1 MRQIMRVLSK
11 TLWLF
16 STIFI
21 LAACGGGDSVSRDDS
36 DGSDDG
42 SGSSATVNV
51 VLTVQNASGE
61 TDRNLTAD
69 NSLTVIATV
78 TDTDGVAQADQLV
91 TFALSNT
98 DLAVFGNDT
107 GTARTDDSGVAR
119 ITINASTASGDGEI
133 TGSLSSG
140 ETGSTTFSAVG
151 SATVDPATTVS
162 LALQNAAG
170 ESDSDLSSEN
180 SLTAVAT
187 VLNSEGEP
195 QEDLIVTFTLSNDEL
210 AVFGNDTGTA
220 RTNES
225 GIASISLAVGTASG
239 DGELTATLSTLESD
253 TTTFSSTGSVTV
265 SEDPASLQLYAS
277 AVQLASSGSDDI
289 ELIALIKNEQ
299 SVLMEGVEVNFS
311 ASNEAGVE
319 LQLTQ
324 STTTADGTARA
335 LVSTQ
340 NDASNRTVTLTAQTG
355 ALVETVDIL
364 ITGTEVTIN
373 GANSVILNDTAEY
386 TLRVQDSDGVAIV
399 NQTILLEAANGS
411 LSETSVNTGADGQA
425 TITYTATTSGE
436 DTITASSLNASVE
449 FELEVQQ
456 DEFSFVVLPDEEI
469 SLNEA
474 ATISVQWLQ
483 DGTPA
488 VGNNVTFSASR
499 GEIIGAALVTTD
511 AEGIASI
518 SIESDNAGF
527 ASITATGT
535 ESGNES
541 TVNAVAQVE
550 FIAVEPFT
558 LIADATPDL
567 IGPDGQ
573 TSTITAV
580 VRDPSGNLVKNTVV
594 NFNVDDVSTG
604 SISPSQSTTDS
615 SGIAS
620 TVFTSGAPSS
630 EDAVIIRAEVAS
642 DESISDLVYMTVGD
656 RAFDISIGTGNS
668 LEEPDSTTYLKRFAV
683 FVSDSAGRPVSGVEL
698 TASGTP
704 VKYSDGG
711 TYRKGFSDWNEDE
724 SIHVLYV
731 TATCQNEDIDGDGIL
746 YLGEDDNGNGDLDPG
761 EDDNGDGLLDL
772 GEDTNSDGFL
782 TPGIVG
788 TLTFA
793 DTSVTDENG
802 QAELEYRYP
811 ASYGGWY
818 NIVITIFGQS
828 TGSEASQNHY
838 YSLGISSDDLTNEGA
853 GLPANPFG
861 SEANCSTIN

>member
-1 MRQIMRVLSK
+1 MRQITRVLSK

-42 SGSSATVNV
+42 GDSSATVNV

-483 DGTPA
+483 DGSPA
-488 VGNNVTFSASR
+488 VGNNVIFSASR
-499 GEIIGAALVTTD
+499 GAIIGAALVTTD

-630 EDAVIIRAEVAS
+630 EDAVIIRASVAS
-642 DESISDLVYMTVGD
+642 DETITDEVYMTVGD
-656 RAFDISIGTGNS
+656 RAFDISIGTGNEI
-668 LEEPDSTTYLKRFAV
+668 EEPDSTTYLKRFAV
-683 FVSDSAGRPVSGVEL
+683 FVSDSAGQPVSGVEL

-704 VKYSDGG
+704 VKRVLGG
-711 TYRKGFSDWNEDE
+711 TYLKGYWYWDEDE
-724 SIHVLYV
+724 SIYKPDV
-731 TATCQNEDIDGDGIL
+731 TIECDNEDI
-746 YLGEDDNGNGDLDPG
+746 NGNGILDV
-761 EDDNGDGLLDL
+761 
-772 GEDTNSDGFL
+772 GEDTNDDEFL

-788 TLTFA
+788 TLSFA
-793 DTSVTDENG
+793 ETNITDENG

-811 ASYGGWY
+811 ANYGFWY
-818 NIVITIFGQS
+818 DIVITIFGQS
-828 TGSEASQNHY
+828 TGSEASQDHY
-838 YSLGISSDDLTNEGA
+838 YRLGVSSDDLTNEGA

-861 SEANCSTIN
+861 SEADCSTIN

>member
-1 MRQIMRVLSK
+1 MRQITRVLSK

-220 RTNES
+220 RTDES

-469 SLNEA
+469 SLNAA

-527 ASITATGT
+527 ASITATGSET
-535 ESGNES
+535 GNES

-630 EDAVIIRAEVAS
+630 EDAVIIRASVAS
-642 DESISDLVYMTVGD
+642 DETITDEVYMTVGD
-656 RAFDISIGTGNS
+656 RAFDISIGTGNEI
-668 LEEPDSTTYLKRFAV
+668 EEPDTTTYLKRFAV
-683 FVSDSAGRPVSGVEL
+683 FVSDSAGQPVSGVEL

-704 VKYSDGG
+704 VKYSENG
-711 TYRKGFSDWNEDE
+711 TYFKGFSEWDEDE
-724 SIHVLYV
+724 SMHVLYV
-731 TATCQNEDIDGDGIL
+731 TATCLNEDIDGDGIL
-746 YLGEDDNGNGDLDPG
+746 DTGEDN
-761 EDDNGDGLLDL
+761 
-772 GEDTNSDGFL
+772 NSDGFL

-861 SEANCSTIN
+861 SEADCSTIN

>member
-1 MRQIMRVLSK
+1 MRQITRVLSK

-42 SGSSATVNV
+42 GDSSATVNV

-78 TDTDGVAQADQLV
+78 TDTEGVAQADQLV

-107 GTARTDDSGVAR
+107 GTARTDVSGVAR

-469 SLNEA
+469 SLNAA

-527 ASITATGT
+527 ASITATGSET
-535 ESGNES
+535 GNES

-630 EDAVIIRAEVAS
+630 EDAVIIRASVAS
-642 DESISDLVYMTVGD
+642 DETITDEVYMTVGD
-656 RAFDISIGTGNS
+656 RAFDISIGTGNEI
-668 LEEPDSTTYLKRFAV
+668 EEPDSTTYLKRFAV
-683 FVSDSAGRPVSGVEL
+683 FVSDSAGQPVSGVEL

-704 VKYSDGG
+704 VKYSENG
-711 TYRKGFSDWNEDE
+711 TYFKGFSEWDEDE

-731 TATCQNEDIDGDGIL
+731 TATCLNEDIDGDGIL
-746 YLGEDDNGNGDLDPG
+746 DTGEDN
-761 EDDNGDGLLDL
+761 
-772 GEDTNSDGFL
+772 NSDGFL

-861 SEANCSTIN
+861 SEADCSTIN

>member
-1 MRQIMRVLSK
+1 MRQITRVLSK

-483 DGTPA
+483 DGSPA
-488 VGNNVTFSASR
+488 VGNNVIFSASR
-499 GEIIGAALVTTD
+499 GAIIGAALVTTD

-630 EDAVIIRAEVAS
+630 EDAVIIRASVAS
-642 DESISDLVYMTVGD
+642 DETITDEVYMTVGD
-656 RAFDISIGTGNS
+656 RAFDISIGTGNEI
-668 LEEPDSTTYLKRFAV
+668 EEPDSTTYLKRFAV
-683 FVSDSAGRPVSGVEL
+683 FVSDSAGQPVSGVEL

-704 VKYSDGG
+704 VKRVLGG
-711 TYRKGFSDWNEDE
+711 TYLKGYWYWDEDE
-724 SIHVLYV
+724 SIYKPDV
-731 TATCQNEDIDGDGIL
+731 TIECDNEDI
-746 YLGEDDNGNGDLDPG
+746 NGNGILDV
-761 EDDNGDGLLDL
+761 
-772 GEDTNSDGFL
+772 GEDTNDDEFL

-788 TLTFA
+788 TLSFA
-793 DTSVTDENG
+793 ETNITDENG

-811 ASYGGWY
+811 ANYGFWY
-818 NIVITIFGQS
+818 DIVITIFGQS
-828 TGSEASQNHY
+828 TGSEASQDHY
-838 YSLGISSDDLTNEGA
+838 YRLGVSSDDLTNEGA

-861 SEANCSTIN
+861 SEADCSTIN

>member
-1 MRQIMRVLSK
+1 MRQITRVLSK

-42 SGSSATVNV
+42 GDSSATVNV

-107 GTARTDDSGVAR
+107 GTARTDVSGVAR

-469 SLNEA
+469 SLNAA

-527 ASITATGT
+527 ASITATGSET
-535 ESGNES
+535 GNES

-630 EDAVIIRAEVAS
+630 EDAVIIRASVAS
-642 DESISDLVYMTVGD
+642 DETITDEVYMTVGD
-656 RAFDISIGTGNS
+656 RAFDISIGTGNEI
-668 LEEPDSTTYLKRFAV
+668 EEPDSTTYLKRFAV
-683 FVSDSAGRPVSGVEL
+683 FVSDSAGQPVSGVEL

-704 VKYSDGG
+704 VKYSENG
-711 TYRKGFSDWNEDE
+711 TYFKGFSEWDEDE

-731 TATCQNEDIDGDGIL
+731 TATCLNEDIDGDGIL
-746 YLGEDDNGNGDLDPG
+746 DTGEDN
-761 EDDNGDGLLDL
+761 
-772 GEDTNSDGFL
+772 NSDGFL

-861 SEANCSTIN
+861 SEADCSTIN

>member
-1 MRQIMRVLSK
+1 MRQITRVLSK

-107 GTARTDDSGVAR
+107 GTARTDESGVAR

-469 SLNEA
+469 SLNAA

-527 ASITATGT
+527 ASITATGSET
-535 ESGNES
+535 GNES

-630 EDAVIIRAEVAS
+630 EDAVIIRASVAS
-642 DESISDLVYMTVGD
+642 DETITDEVYMTVGD
-656 RAFDISIGTGNS
+656 RAFDISIGTGNEI
-668 LEEPDSTTYLKRFAV
+668 EEPDPTTYLKRFAV
-683 FVSDSAGRPVSGVEL
+683 FVSDSAGQPVSGVEL

-704 VKYSDGG
+704 VKYSENG
-711 TYRKGFSDWNEDE
+711 TYFKGFSEWDEDE

-731 TATCQNEDIDGDGIL
+731 TATCLNEDIDGDGIL
-746 YLGEDDNGNGDLDPG
+746 DTGEDN
-761 EDDNGDGLLDL
+761 
-772 GEDTNSDGFL
+772 NSDGFL

>member
-1 MRQIMRVLSK
+1 MRQITRVLSK

-42 SGSSATVNV
+42 GDSSATVNV

-78 TDTDGVAQADQLV
+78 TDTEGVAQADQLV

-107 GTARTDDSGVAR
+107 GTARTDVSGVAR

-469 SLNEA
+469 SLNAA

-527 ASITATGT
+527 ASITATGSET
-535 ESGNES
+535 GNES

-630 EDAVIIRAEVAS
+630 EDAVIIRASVAS
-642 DESISDLVYMTVGD
+642 DETITDEVYMTVGD
-656 RAFDISIGTGNS
+656 RAFDISIGTGNEI
-668 LEEPDSTTYLKRFAV
+668 EEPDSTTYLKRFAV
-683 FVSDSAGRPVSGVEL
+683 FVSDSAGQPVSGVEL

-704 VKYSDGG
+704 VKYSENG
-711 TYRKGFSDWNEDE
+711 TYFKGFSEWDEDE

-731 TATCQNEDIDGDGIL
+731 TATCLNEDIDGDGIL
-746 YLGEDDNGNGDLDPG
+746 DTGEDN
-761 EDDNGDGLLDL
+761 
-772 GEDTNSDGFL
+772 NSDGFL

>member
-1 MRQIMRVLSK
+1 MRQITRVLSK

-220 RTNES
+220 RTDES

-483 DGTPA
+483 DGSPA
-488 VGNNVTFSASR
+488 VGNNVIFSASR
-499 GEIIGAALVTTD
+499 GAIIGAALVTTD

-630 EDAVIIRAEVAS
+630 EDAVIIRASVAS
-642 DESISDLVYMTVGD
+642 DETITDEVYMTVGD
-656 RAFDISIGTGNS
+656 RAFDISIGTGNEI
-668 LEEPDSTTYLKRFAV
+668 EEPDSTTYLKRFAV
-683 FVSDSAGRPVSGVEL
+683 FVSDSAGQPVSGVEL

-704 VKYSDGG
+704 VKRVLGG
-711 TYRKGFSDWNEDE
+711 TYLKGYWYWDEDE
-724 SIHVLYV
+724 SIYKPDV
-731 TATCQNEDIDGDGIL
+731 TIECDNEDI
-746 YLGEDDNGNGDLDPG
+746 NGNGILDV
-761 EDDNGDGLLDL
+761 
-772 GEDTNSDGFL
+772 GEDTNDDEFL

-788 TLTFA
+788 TLSFA
-793 DTSVTDENG
+793 ETNITDENG

-811 ASYGGWY
+811 ANYGFWY
-818 NIVITIFGQS
+818 DIVITIFGQS
-828 TGSEASQNHY
+828 TGSEASQDHY
-838 YSLGISSDDLTNEGA
+838 YRLGVSSDDLTNEGA

-861 SEANCSTIN
+861 SEADCSTIN

>member
-1 MRQIMRVLSK
+1 MRQITRVLSK

-42 SGSSATVNV
+42 GDSSATVNV

-107 GTARTDDSGVAR
+107 GTARTDVSGVAR

-469 SLNEA
+469 SLNAA

-527 ASITATGT
+527 ASITATGSET
-535 ESGNES
+535 GNES

-630 EDAVIIRAEVAS
+630 EDAVIIRASVAS
-642 DESISDLVYMTVGD
+642 DETITDEVYMTVGD
-656 RAFDISIGTGNS
+656 RAFDISIGTGNEI
-668 LEEPDSTTYLKRFAV
+668 EEPDSTTYLKRFAV
-683 FVSDSAGRPVSGVEL
+683 FVSDSAGQPVSGVEL

-704 VKYSDGG
+704 VKYSENG
-711 TYRKGFSDWNEDE
+711 TYFKGFSEWDEDE

-731 TATCQNEDIDGDGIL
+731 TATCLNEDIDGDGIL
-746 YLGEDDNGNGDLDPG
+746 DTGEDN
-761 EDDNGDGLLDL
+761 
-772 GEDTNSDGFL
+772 NSDGFL

>member
-1 MRQIMRVLSK
+1 MRQITRVLSK

-483 DGTPA
+483 DGSPA
-488 VGNNVTFSASR
+488 VGNNVIFSASR
-499 GEIIGAALVTTD
+499 GAIIGAALVTTD

-527 ASITATGT
+527 ASITATGSET
-535 ESGNES
+535 GNES

-580 VRDPSGNLVKNTVV
+580 VRDPSCNLVKNTVV

-630 EDAVIIRAEVAS
+630 EDAVIIRASVAS
-642 DESISDLVYMTVGD
+642 DETITDEVYMTVGD
-656 RAFDISIGTGNS
+656 RAFDISIGTGNEI
-668 LEEPDSTTYLKRFAV
+668 EEPDSTTYLKRFAV
-683 FVSDSAGRPVSGVEL
+683 FVSDSAGQPVSGVEL

-704 VKYSDGG
+704 VKRVLGG
-711 TYRKGFSDWNEDE
+711 TYLKGYWYWDEDE
-724 SIHVLYV
+724 SIYKPDV
-731 TATCQNEDIDGDGIL
+731 TIECDNEDI
-746 YLGEDDNGNGDLDPG
+746 NGNGILDV
-761 EDDNGDGLLDL
+761 
-772 GEDTNSDGFL
+772 GEDTNDDEFL

-788 TLTFA
+788 TLSFA
-793 DTSVTDENG
+793 ETNITDENG

-811 ASYGGWY
+811 ANYGFWY
-818 NIVITIFGQS
+818 DIVITIFGQS
-828 TGSEASQNHY
+828 TGSEASQDHY
-838 YSLGISSDDLTNEGA
+838 YRLGVSSDDLTNEGA

-861 SEANCSTIN
+861 SEADCSTIN

>member
-1 MRQIMRVLSK
+1 
-11 TLWLF
+11 
-16 STIFI
+16 
-21 LAACGGGDSVSRDDS
+21 
-36 DGSDDG
+36 
-42 SGSSATVNV
+42 
-51 VLTVQNASGE
+51 
-61 TDRNLTAD
+61 
-69 NSLTVIATV
+69 
-78 TDTDGVAQADQLV
+78 
-91 TFALSNT
+91 
-98 DLAVFGNDT
+98 
-107 GTARTDDSGVAR
+107 
-119 ITINASTASGDGEI
+119 
-133 TGSLSSG
+133 LSSG

-220 RTNES
+220 RTDES

-449 FELEVQQ
+449 FELEIQQ

-469 SLNEA
+469 SLNAA

-527 ASITATGT
+527 ASITATGSET
-535 ESGNES
+535 GNES

-630 EDAVIIRAEVAS
+630 EDAVIIRASVAS
-642 DESISDLVYMTVGD
+642 DETITDEVYMTVGD
-656 RAFDISIGTGNS
+656 RAFDISIGTGNEI
-668 LEEPDSTTYLKRFAV
+668 EEPDSTTYLKRFAV
-683 FVSDSAGRPVSGVEL
+683 FVSDSAGQPVSGVEL

-704 VKYSDGG
+704 VKRVLGG
-711 TYRKGFSDWNEDE
+711 TYLKGYWYWDEDE
-724 SIHVLYV
+724 SIYKPDV
-731 TATCQNEDIDGDGIL
+731 TIECDNEDI
-746 YLGEDDNGNGDLDPG
+746 NGNGILDV
-761 EDDNGDGLLDL
+761 
-772 GEDTNSDGFL
+772 GEDTNDDEFL

-788 TLTFA
+788 TLSFA
-793 DTSVTDENG
+793 ETNITDENG

-811 ASYGGWY
+811 ANYGFWY
-818 NIVITIFGQS
+818 DIVITIFGQS
-828 TGSEASQNHY
+828 TGSEASQDHY
-838 YSLGISSDDLTNEGA
+838 YRLGVSSDDLTNEGA

>member
-1 MRQIMRVLSK
+1 MRQITRVLSK

-42 SGSSATVNV
+42 GDSSATVNV

-107 GTARTDDSGVAR
+107 GTARTDVSGVAR

-162 LALQNAAG
+162 LALQNAGG

-469 SLNEA
+469 SLNAA

-527 ASITATGT
+527 ASITATGSET
-535 ESGNES
+535 GNES

-683 FVSDSAGRPVSGVEL
+683 FVSDSVGRPVSGVEL

-704 VKYSDGG
+704 VKFSEGG
-711 TYRKGFSDWNEDE
+711 TYDKGYWQWNDTD
-724 SIHVLYV
+724 SIWVSI
-731 TATCQNEDIDGDGIL
+731 TTIECPNEDIDSNGIL
-746 YLGEDDNGNGDLDPG
+746 DS
-761 EDDNGDGLLDL
+761 
-772 GEDTNSDGFL
+772 GEDTNNDGFL

-788 TLTFA
+788 TLSFA
-793 DTSVTDENG
+793 DTNVTDENG

-811 ASYGGWY
+811 ANYGHWY
-818 NIVITIFGQS
+818 
-828 TGSEASQNHY
+828 
-838 YSLGISSDDLTNEGA
+838 D
-853 GLPANPFG
+853 
-861 SEANCSTIN
+861 

>member
-1 MRQIMRVLSK
+1 MRQITRVLSK

-140 ETGSTTFSAVG
+140 ESGSTTFSAVG

-220 RTNES
+220 RTDES

-483 DGTPA
+483 DGSPA
-488 VGNNVTFSASR
+488 VGNNVIFSASR
-499 GEIIGAALVTTD
+499 GAIIGAALVTTD

-630 EDAVIIRAEVAS
+630 EDAVIIRASVAS
-642 DESISDLVYMTVGD
+642 DETITDEVYMTVGD
-656 RAFDISIGTGNS
+656 RAFDISIGTGNEI
-668 LEEPDSTTYLKRFAV
+668 EEPDSTTYLKRFAV
-683 FVSDSAGRPVSGVEL
+683 FVSDSAGQPVSGVEL

-704 VKYSDGG
+704 VKYSENG
-711 TYRKGFSDWNEDE
+711 TYFKGFSEWDEDE

-731 TATCQNEDIDGDGIL
+731 TATCLNEDIDGDGIL
-746 YLGEDDNGNGDLDPG
+746 DTGEDN
-761 EDDNGDGLLDL
+761 
-772 GEDTNSDGFL
+772 NSDGFL

>member
-1 MRQIMRVLSK
+1 MRQITRVLSK

-42 SGSSATVNV
+42 GDSSATVNV

-373 GANSVILNDTAEY
+373 GANLVILNDTA
-386 TLRVQDSDGVAIV
+386 
-399 NQTILLEAANGS
+399 
-411 LSETSVNTGADGQA
+411 
-425 TITYTATTSGE
+425 
-436 DTITASSLNASVE
+436 
-449 FELEVQQ
+449 
-456 DEFSFVVLPDEEI
+456 
-469 SLNEA
+469 
-474 ATISVQWLQ
+474 
-483 DGTPA
+483 
-488 VGNNVTFSASR
+488 
-499 GEIIGAALVTTD
+499 
-511 AEGIASI
+511 
-518 SIESDNAGF
+518 
-527 ASITATGT
+527 
-535 ESGNES
+535 
-541 TVNAVAQVE
+541 
-550 FIAVEPFT
+550 
-558 LIADATPDL
+558 
-567 IGPDGQ
+567 
-573 TSTITAV
+573 
-580 VRDPSGNLVKNTVV
+580 
-594 NFNVDDVSTG
+594 
-604 SISPSQSTTDS
+604 
-615 SGIAS
+615 
-620 TVFTSGAPSS
+620 
-630 EDAVIIRAEVAS
+630 
-642 DESISDLVYMTVGD
+642 
-656 RAFDISIGTGNS
+656 
-668 LEEPDSTTYLKRFAV
+668 
-683 FVSDSAGRPVSGVEL
+683 
-698 TASGTP
+698 
-704 VKYSDGG
+704 
-711 TYRKGFSDWNEDE
+711 
-724 SIHVLYV
+724 
-731 TATCQNEDIDGDGIL
+731 
-746 YLGEDDNGNGDLDPG
+746 
-761 EDDNGDGLLDL
+761 
-772 GEDTNSDGFL
+772 
-782 TPGIVG
+782 
-788 TLTFA
+788 
-793 DTSVTDENG
+793 
-802 QAELEYRYP
+802 
-811 ASYGGWY
+811 
-818 NIVITIFGQS
+818 
-828 TGSEASQNHY
+828 
-838 YSLGISSDDLTNEGA
+838 
-853 GLPANPFG
+853 
-861 SEANCSTIN
+861 

>member
-1 MRQIMRVLSK
+1 LSFIKVQERIMRQITRVLSK

-61 TDRNLTAD
+61 TDRNLTSD
-69 NSLTVIATV
+69 NSLTVVATV
-78 TDTDGVAQADQLV
+78 TDTDGVAQADKLV
-91 TFALSNT
+91 TFAVSNT
-98 DLAVFGNDT
+98 ELAVFGNDT

-140 ETGSTTFSAVG
+140 ESGSTTFSAVG
-151 SATVDPATTVS
+151 SATVEPATTVS
-162 LALQNAAG
+162 LELQNAAG
-170 ESDSDLSSEN
+170 ETDSDLSSEN
-180 SLTAVAT
+180 NLTAVAT

-220 RTNES
+220 RTNEN
-225 GIASISLAVGTASG
+225 GIASISVAVGTASG

-399 NQTILLEAANGS
+399 NQTILLEAENGT

-425 TITYTATTSGE
+425 TITYTANTSGE

-456 DEFSFVVLPDEEI
+456 DEFSFVVVPDEEI
-469 SLNEA
+469 SLNET

-488 VGNNVTFSASR
+488 VGNNVTFSTSR
-499 GEIIGAALVTTD
+499 GEIIGAALVTTGAD
-511 AEGIASI
+511 GIASI

-527 ASITATGT
+527 ASITATGN
-535 ESGNES
+535 EPGNDS

-683 FVSDSAGRPVSGVEL
+683 FVSDSVGRPVSGVEL
-698 TASGTP
+698 TASATP
-704 VKYSDGG
+704 VKRVLEG
-711 TYRKGFSDWNEDE
+711 TYLKGNWYWDEDE
-724 SIHVLYV
+724 SIYKPNV
-731 TATCQNEDIDGDGIL
+731 TIECDNEDI
-746 YLGEDDNGNGDLDPG
+746 NGNGILDV
-761 EDDNGDGLLDL
+761 
-772 GEDTNSDGFL
+772 GEDTNGDGFL

-788 TLTFA
+788 TLSFA
-793 DTSVTDENG
+793 ETNITDENG

-811 ASYGGWY
+811 ANYAYWY
-818 NIVITIFGQS
+818 DMVITIFGQS
-828 TGSEASQNHY
+828 TGSEASQDHY
-838 YSLGISSDDLTNEGA
+838 YRLGVSSEDLTNEGA

-861 SEANCSTIN
+861 SLPDCTTFN

>member
-1 MRQIMRVLSK
+1 LSFIKVQERIMRQITRVLSK

-107 GTARTDDSGVAR
+107 GTARTDESGVAR

-469 SLNEA
+469 SLNAA

-527 ASITATGT
+527 ASITATGSET
-535 ESGNES
+535 GNES

-683 FVSDSAGRPVSGVEL
+683 FVSDSVGRPVSGVEL

-704 VKYSDGG
+704 VKFSEGG
-711 TYRKGFSDWNEDE
+711 TYDKGYWQWNDTD
-724 SIHVLYV
+724 SIWVSI
-731 TATCQNEDIDGDGIL
+731 TTIECPNEDIDSNGIL
-746 YLGEDDNGNGDLDPG
+746 DS
-761 EDDNGDGLLDL
+761 
-772 GEDTNSDGFL
+772 GEDTNNDGFL

-788 TLTFA
+788 TLSFA
-793 DTSVTDENG
+793 DTNVTDENG

-811 ASYGGWY
+811 ANYGHWY
-818 NIVITIFGQS
+818 DLVITIFGQS
-828 TGSEASQNHY
+828 TGSEASQDHY
-838 YSLGISSDDLTNEGA
+838 YTLSVSSDDITNEA
-853 GLPANPFG
+853 ATLPRNPFG
-861 SEANCSTIN
+861 SEANCSTFN

>member
-1 MRQIMRVLSK
+1 MRQITRVLSK

-36 DGSDDG
+36 DGADDG

-469 SLNEA
+469 SLNAA

-527 ASITATGT
+527 ASITATGSET
-535 ESGNES
+535 GNES

-683 FVSDSAGRPVSGVEL
+683 FVSDSVGRPVSGVEL

-704 VKYSDGG
+704 VKFSEGG
-711 TYRKGFSDWNEDE
+711 TYDKGYWQWNDTD
-724 SIHVLYV
+724 SIWVSI
-731 TATCQNEDIDGDGIL
+731 TTIECPNEDIDSNGIL
-746 YLGEDDNGNGDLDPG
+746 DS
-761 EDDNGDGLLDL
+761 
-772 GEDTNSDGFL
+772 GEDTNNDGFL

-788 TLTFA
+788 TLSFA
-793 DTSVTDENG
+793 DTNVTDENG

-811 ASYGGWY
+811 ANYGHWY
-818 NIVITIFGQS
+818 DLVITIFGQS
-828 TGSEASQNHY
+828 TGSEASQDHY
-838 YSLGISSDDLTNEGA
+838 YTLSVSSDDITNEA
-853 GLPANPFG
+853 ATLPRNPFG
-861 SEANCSTIN
+861 SEANCSTFN

>member
-1 MRQIMRVLSK
+1 MRQITRVLSK

-469 SLNEA
+469 SLNAA

-630 EDAVIIRAEVAS
+630 EDAVIIRASVAS
-642 DESISDLVYMTVGD
+642 DETITDEVYMTVGD
-656 RAFDISIGTGNS
+656 RAFDISIGTGNEI
-668 LEEPDSTTYLKRFAV
+668 EEPDSTTYLKRFAV
-683 FVSDSAGRPVSGVEL
+683 FVSDSAGQPVSGVEL

-704 VKYSDGG
+704 VKYSENG
-711 TYRKGFSDWNEDE
+711 TYFKGFSEWDEDE

-731 TATCQNEDIDGDGIL
+731 TATCLNEDIDGDGIL
-746 YLGEDDNGNGDLDPG
+746 DTGEDN
-761 EDDNGDGLLDL
+761 
-772 GEDTNSDGFL
+772 NSDGFL

-861 SEANCSTIN
+861 SEADCSTIN

>member
-1 MRQIMRVLSK
+1 MRQITRVLSK

-42 SGSSATVNV
+42 GDSSATVNV

-449 FELEVQQ
+449 FELEIQQ

-483 DGTPA
+483 DGSPA
-488 VGNNVTFSASR
+488 VGNNVIFSASR
-499 GEIIGAALVTTD
+499 GAIIGAALVTTD

-630 EDAVIIRAEVAS
+630 EDAVIIRASVAS
-642 DESISDLVYMTVGD
+642 DETITDEVYMTVGD
-656 RAFDISIGTGNS
+656 RAFDISIGTGNEI
-668 LEEPDSTTYLKRFAV
+668 EEPDSTTYLKRFAV
-683 FVSDSAGRPVSGVEL
+683 FVSDSAGQPVSGVEL

-704 VKYSDGG
+704 VKRVLGG
-711 TYRKGFSDWNEDE
+711 TYLKGYWYWDEDE
-724 SIHVLYV
+724 SIYKPDV
-731 TATCQNEDIDGDGIL
+731 TIECDNEDI
-746 YLGEDDNGNGDLDPG
+746 NGNGILDV
-761 EDDNGDGLLDL
+761 
-772 GEDTNSDGFL
+772 GEDTNDDEFL

-788 TLTFA
+788 TLSFA
-793 DTSVTDENG
+793 ETNITDENG

-811 ASYGGWY
+811 ANYGFWY
-818 NIVITIFGQS
+818 DIVITIFGQS
-828 TGSEASQNHY
+828 TGSEASQDHY
-838 YSLGISSDDLTNEGA
+838 YRLGVSSDDLTNEGA

>member
-1 MRQIMRVLSK
+1 MRQITRVLSK

-107 GTARTDDSGVAR
+107 GTARTDESGVAR

-469 SLNEA
+469 SLNAA

-527 ASITATGT
+527 ASITATGSET
-535 ESGNES
+535 GNES

-630 EDAVIIRAEVAS
+630 EDAVIIRASVAS
-642 DESISDLVYMTVGD
+642 DETITDEVYMTVGD
-656 RAFDISIGTGNS
+656 RAFDISIGTGNEI
-668 LEEPDSTTYLKRFAV
+668 EEPDTTTYLKRFAV
-683 FVSDSAGRPVSGVEL
+683 FVSDSAGQPVSGVEL

-704 VKYSDGG
+704 VKYSENG
-711 TYRKGFSDWNEDE
+711 TYFKGFSEWDEDE
-724 SIHVLYV
+724 SMHVLYV
-731 TATCQNEDIDGDGIL
+731 TATCLNEDIDGDGIL
-746 YLGEDDNGNGDLDPG
+746 DTGEDN
-761 EDDNGDGLLDL
+761 
-772 GEDTNSDGFL
+772 NSDGFL

-861 SEANCSTIN
+861 SEADCSTIN

>member
-1 MRQIMRVLSK
+1 MRQITRVLSK

-107 GTARTDDSGVAR
+107 GTARTDESGVAR

-469 SLNEA
+469 SLNAA

-527 ASITATGT
+527 ASITATGSET
-535 ESGNES
+535 GNES

-683 FVSDSAGRPVSGVEL
+683 FVSDSVGRPVSGVEL

-704 VKYSDGG
+704 VKFSEGG
-711 TYRKGFSDWNEDE
+711 TYDKGYWQWNDTD
-724 SIHVLYV
+724 SIWVSI
-731 TATCQNEDIDGDGIL
+731 TTIECPNEDIDSNGIL
-746 YLGEDDNGNGDLDPG
+746 DS
-761 EDDNGDGLLDL
+761 
-772 GEDTNSDGFL
+772 GEDTNNDGFL

-788 TLTFA
+788 TLSFA
-793 DTSVTDENG
+793 DTNVTDENG

-811 ASYGGWY
+811 ANYGHWY
-818 NIVITIFGQS
+818 DLVITIFGQS
-828 TGSEASQNHY
+828 TGSEASQDHY
-838 YSLGISSDDLTNEGA
+838 YTLSVSSDDITNEA
-853 GLPANPFG
+853 ATLPRNPFG
-861 SEANCSTIN
+861 SEANCSTFN

>member
-1 MRQIMRVLSK
+1 MRQITRVLSK

-16 STIFI
+16 SALFI

-42 SGSSATVNV
+42 GGSSATVNV

-119 ITINASTASGDGEI
+119 ITISASTASGDGEI

-140 ETGSTTFSAVG
+140 ESGSTTFSAVG
-151 SATVDPATTVS
+151 S
-162 LALQNAAG
+162 
-170 ESDSDLSSEN
+170 
-180 SLTAVAT
+180 
-187 VLNSEGEP
+187 
-195 QEDLIVTFTLSNDEL
+195 
-210 AVFGNDTGTA
+210 
-220 RTNES
+220 
-225 GIASISLAVGTASG
+225 
-239 DGELTATLSTLESD
+239 
-253 TTTFSSTGSVTV
+253 VTV
-265 SEDPASLQLYAS
+265 SEEPASLQLYAS

-299 SVLMEGVEVNFS
+299 SVLMEGIEVNFS

-399 NQTILLEAANGS
+399 NQTILLEADNGS

-425 TITYTATTSGE
+425 TITYTATASGA

-449 FELEVQQ
+449 FDLDVQQ

-483 DGTPA
+483 EGIAA
-488 VGNNVTFSASR
+488 VGNNVTFSTSR
-499 GEIIGAALVTTD
+499 GEIIDAAVVTTD

-527 ASITATGT
+527 ASITATGS

-550 FIAVEPFT
+550 FIAVEPAT

-704 VKYSDGG
+704 VKFSEGG
-711 TYRKGFSDWNEDE
+711 TYDKGYWQWNDTASIWE
-724 SIHVLYV
+724 SITTIV
-731 TATCQNEDIDGDGIL
+731 CPNEDIDSNGIL
-746 YLGEDDNGNGDLDPG
+746 DS
-761 EDDNGDGLLDL
+761 
-772 GEDTNSDGFL
+772 GEDTNDDGFL

-788 TLTFA
+788 TLSFA
-793 DTSVTDENG
+793 DTNVTDENG

-811 ASYGGWY
+811 ANYGHWY
-818 NIVITIFGQS
+818 NLVITIFGQS
-828 TGSEASQNHY
+828 TGSEASQDHY
-838 YSLGISSDDLTNEGA
+838 YRLSVSSDDITNEA
-853 GLPANPFG
+853 ASLPRNPFG
-861 SEANCSTIN
+861 SEANCSTFN

>member
-1 MRQIMRVLSK
+1 MRQITRVLSK

-140 ETGSTTFSAVG
+140 ESGSTTFSAVG

-220 RTNES
+220 RTDES

-483 DGTPA
+483 DGSPA
-488 VGNNVTFSASR
+488 VGNNVIFSASR
-499 GEIIGAALVTTD
+499 GAIIGAALVTTD

-630 EDAVIIRAEVAS
+630 EDAVIIRASVAS
-642 DESISDLVYMTVGD
+642 DETITDEVYMTVGD
-656 RAFDISIGTGNS
+656 RAFDISIGTGNEI
-668 LEEPDSTTYLKRFAV
+668 EEPDSTTYLKRFAV
-683 FVSDSAGRPVSGVEL
+683 FVSDSAGQPVSGVEL

-704 VKYSDGG
+704 VKRVLGG
-711 TYRKGFSDWNEDE
+711 TYLKGYWYWDEDE
-724 SIHVLYV
+724 SIYKPDV
-731 TATCQNEDIDGDGIL
+731 TIECDNEDI
-746 YLGEDDNGNGDLDPG
+746 NGNGILDV
-761 EDDNGDGLLDL
+761 
-772 GEDTNSDGFL
+772 GEDTNDDEFL

-788 TLTFA
+788 TLSFA
-793 DTSVTDENG
+793 ETNITDENG

-811 ASYGGWY
+811 ANYGFWY
-818 NIVITIFGQS
+818 DIVITIFGQS
-828 TGSEASQNHY
+828 TGSEASQDHY
-838 YSLGISSDDLTNEGA
+838 YRLGVSSDDLTNEGA

-861 SEANCSTIN
+861 SEADCSTINQY

>member
-1 MRQIMRVLSK
+1 MRQITRVLSK

-42 SGSSATVNV
+42 GDSSATVNV

-78 TDTDGVAQADQLV
+78 TDTEGVAQADQLV

-107 GTARTDDSGVAR
+107 GTARTDVSGVAR

-483 DGTPA
+483 DGSPA
-488 VGNNVTFSASR
+488 VGNNVIFSASR
-499 GEIIGAALVTTD
+499 GAIIGAALVTTD

-630 EDAVIIRAEVAS
+630 EDAVIIRASVAS
-642 DESISDLVYMTVGD
+642 DETITDEVYMTVGD
-656 RAFDISIGTGNS
+656 RAFDISIGTGNEI
-668 LEEPDSTTYLKRFAV
+668 EEPDSTTYLKRFAV
-683 FVSDSAGRPVSGVEL
+683 FVSDSAGQPVSGVEL

-704 VKYSDGG
+704 VKRVLGG
-711 TYRKGFSDWNEDE
+711 TYLKGYWYWDEDE
-724 SIHVLYV
+724 SIYKPDV
-731 TATCQNEDIDGDGIL
+731 TIECDNEDI
-746 YLGEDDNGNGDLDPG
+746 NGNGILDV
-761 EDDNGDGLLDL
+761 
-772 GEDTNSDGFL
+772 GEDTNDDEFL

-788 TLTFA
+788 TLSFA
-793 DTSVTDENG
+793 ETNITDENG

-811 ASYGGWY
+811 ANYGFWY
-818 NIVITIFGQS
+818 DIVITIFGQS
-828 TGSEASQNHY
+828 TGSEASQDHY
-838 YSLGISSDDLTNEGA
+838 YRLGVSSDDLTNEGA

>member
-1 MRQIMRVLSK
+1 MRQITRVLSK

-16 STIFI
+16 SAIFI
-21 LAACGGGDSVSRDDS
+21 LTACGGGDSVSRDDS

-61 TDRNLTAD
+61 TDRILTSD

-91 TFALSNT
+91 TFSVSNS

-140 ETGSTTFSAVG
+140 ESGSTTFSAVG
-151 SATVDPATTVS
+151 SATVEPATTVS
-162 LALQNAAG
+162 LELQNAAG
-170 ESDSDLSSEN
+170 EADSDLSSEN

-220 RTNES
+220 RTNEN
-225 GIASISLAVGTASG
+225 GIASISVAVGTASG

-340 NDASNRTVTLTAQTG
+340 NDASNRMVTLTAQTG

-399 NQTILLEAANGS
+399 NQTILLEAENGS

-456 DEFSFVVLPDEEI
+456 DEFSFVVVPDEEI
-469 SLNEA
+469 SLNES

-488 VGNNVTFSASR
+488 VGNNVTFSTSR
-499 GEIIGAALVTTD
+499 GEIIGAALVTTGAD
-511 AEGIASI
+511 GIASI

-535 ESGNES
+535 EAGNES

-550 FIAVEPFT
+550 FVAVEPAT
-558 LIADATPDL
+558 LIADATPDI

-630 EDAVIIRAEVAS
+630 EDAVIVRASVAS
-642 DESISDLVYMTVGD
+642 DETITDEVYMTVGD
-656 RAFDISIGTGNS
+656 RAFDISIGTGNEI
-668 LEEPDSTTYLKRFAV
+668 EEPDSTTYLKRFAV
-683 FVSDSAGRPVSGVEL
+683 FVSDSAGQPVSGVEL

-711 TYRKGFSDWNEDE
+711 TYRKGFSDWDEDE

-746 YLGEDDNGNGDLDPG
+746 DSGEDNN
-761 EDDNGDGLLDL
+761 N
-772 GEDTNSDGFL
+772 DGFL

-811 ASYGGWY
+811 ANYGGWY
-818 NIVITIFGQS
+818 DIVITIFGQS

>member
-1 MRQIMRVLSK
+1 MRQITRVLSK

-16 STIFI
+16 SALFI
-21 LAACGGGDSVSRDDS
+21 LTACGGGDSVSRDDS

-42 SGSSATVNV
+42 GGSSATVNV

-119 ITINASTASGDGEI
+119 ITISASTASGDGEI

-140 ETGSTTFSAVG
+140 ESGSTTFSAVG
-151 SATVDPATTVS
+151 S
-162 LALQNAAG
+162 
-170 ESDSDLSSEN
+170 
-180 SLTAVAT
+180 
-187 VLNSEGEP
+187 
-195 QEDLIVTFTLSNDEL
+195 
-210 AVFGNDTGTA
+210 
-220 RTNES
+220 
-225 GIASISLAVGTASG
+225 
-239 DGELTATLSTLESD
+239 
-253 TTTFSSTGSVTV
+253 VTV
-265 SEDPASLQLYAS
+265 SEEPASLQLYAS

-299 SVLMEGVEVNFS
+299 SVLMEGIEVNFS

-399 NQTILLEAANGS
+399 NQTILLEADNGS

-425 TITYTATTSGE
+425 TITYTATASGA

-449 FELEVQQ
+449 FDLDVQQ

-483 DGTPA
+483 EGIAA
-488 VGNNVTFSASR
+488 VGNNVTFSTSR
-499 GEIIGAALVTTD
+499 GEIIDAAVVTTD

-527 ASITATGT
+527 ASITATGS

-550 FIAVEPFT
+550 FIAVEPAT

-704 VKYSDGG
+704 VKFSEGG
-711 TYRKGFSDWNEDE
+711 TYDKGYWQWNDTASIWE
-724 SIHVLYV
+724 SITTIV
-731 TATCQNEDIDGDGIL
+731 CPNEDIDSNGIL
-746 YLGEDDNGNGDLDPG
+746 DS
-761 EDDNGDGLLDL
+761 
-772 GEDTNSDGFL
+772 GEDTNDDGFL

-788 TLTFA
+788 TLSFA
-793 DTSVTDENG
+793 DTNVTDENG

-811 ASYGGWY
+811 ANYGHWY
-818 NIVITIFGQS
+818 NLVITIFGQS
-828 TGSEASQNHY
+828 TGSEASQDHY
-838 YSLGISSDDLTNEGA
+838 YRLSVSSDDITNEA
-853 GLPANPFG
+853 ASLPRNPFG
-861 SEANCSTIN
+861 SEANCSTFN

>member
-1 MRQIMRVLSK
+1 MRQITRVLSK

-469 SLNEA
+469 SLNAA

-527 ASITATGT
+527 ASITATGSET
-535 ESGNES
+535 GNES

-630 EDAVIIRAEVAS
+630 EDAVIIRASVAS
-642 DESISDLVYMTVGD
+642 DETITDEVYMTVGD
-656 RAFDISIGTGNS
+656 RAFDISIGTGNEI
-668 LEEPDSTTYLKRFAV
+668 EEPDSTTYLKRFAV
-683 FVSDSAGRPVSGVEL
+683 FVSDSAGQPVSGVEL

-704 VKYSDGG
+704 VKYSENG
-711 TYRKGFSDWNEDE
+711 TYFKGFSEWDEDE

-731 TATCQNEDIDGDGIL
+731 TATCLNEDIDGDGIL
-746 YLGEDDNGNGDLDPG
+746 DTGEDN
-761 EDDNGDGLLDL
+761 
-772 GEDTNSDGFL
+772 NSDGFL

-861 SEANCSTIN
+861 SEADCSTIN

>member
-1 MRQIMRVLSK
+1 MRQITRVLSK

-107 GTARTDDSGVAR
+107 GTARTDVSGVAR

-469 SLNEA
+469 SLNAA

-527 ASITATGT
+527 ASITATGSET
-535 ESGNES
+535 GNES

-630 EDAVIIRAEVAS
+630 EDAVIIRASVAS
-642 DESISDLVYMTVGD
+642 DETITDEVYMTVGD
-656 RAFDISIGTGNS
+656 RAFDISIGTGNEI
-668 LEEPDSTTYLKRFAV
+668 EEPDSTTYLKRFAV
-683 FVSDSAGRPVSGVEL
+683 FVSDSAGQPVSGVEL

-704 VKYSDGG
+704 VKYSENG
-711 TYRKGFSDWNEDE
+711 TYFKGFSEWDEDE

-731 TATCQNEDIDGDGIL
+731 TATCLNEDIDGDGIL
-746 YLGEDDNGNGDLDPG
+746 DTGEDN
-761 EDDNGDGLLDL
+761 
-772 GEDTNSDGFL
+772 NSDGFL

-861 SEANCSTIN
+861 SEADCSTIN

>member
-1 MRQIMRVLSK
+1 MRQITRVLSK

-630 EDAVIIRAEVAS
+630 EDAVIIRASVAS
-642 DESISDLVYMTVGD
+642 DETITDEVYMTVGD
-656 RAFDISIGTGNS
+656 RAFDISIGTGNEI
-668 LEEPDSTTYLKRFAV
+668 EEPDSTTYLKRFAV
-683 FVSDSAGRPVSGVEL
+683 FVSDSAGQPVSGVEL

-704 VKYSDGG
+704 VKYSENG
-711 TYRKGFSDWNEDE
+711 TYFKGFSEWDEDE

-731 TATCQNEDIDGDGIL
+731 TATCLNEDIDGDGIL
-746 YLGEDDNGNGDLDPG
+746 DSGEDN
-761 EDDNGDGLLDL
+761 
-772 GEDTNSDGFL
+772 NSDGFL

>member
-1 MRQIMRVLSK
+1 MRQITRVLSK

-42 SGSSATVNV
+42 SGSSATINV

-107 GTARTDDSGVAR
+107 GTARTDESGVAR

-170 ESDSDLSSEN
+170 DSDSDLSSEN

-483 DGTPA
+483 DGNPA
-488 VGNNVTFSASR
+488 AGNNVTFSTSR
-499 GEIIGAALVTTD
+499 GGINGSALVTTD

-630 EDAVIIRAEVAS
+630 EDAVIIRASVAS
-642 DESISDLVYMTVGD
+642 DETITDEVYMTVGD
-656 RAFDISIGTGNS
+656 RAFDISIGTGNEI
-668 LEEPDSTTYLKRFAV
+668 EEPDSTTYLKRFAV
-683 FVSDSAGRPVSGVEL
+683 FVSDSAGQPVSGVEL

-704 VKYSDGG
+704 VKYSENG
-711 TYRKGFSDWNEDE
+711 TYFKGFSEWDEDE

-731 TATCQNEDIDGDGIL
+731 TATCLNEDIDGDGIL
-746 YLGEDDNGNGDLDPG
+746 DSGEDN
-761 EDDNGDGLLDL
+761 
-772 GEDTNSDGFL
+772 NSDGFL

-861 SEANCSTIN
+861 SEADCSTIN

>member
-1 MRQIMRVLSK
+1 MRQITRVLSK

-42 SGSSATVNV
+42 GDSSATVNV

-107 GTARTDDSGVAR
+107 GTARTDVSGVAR

-483 DGTPA
+483 DGSPA
-488 VGNNVTFSASR
+488 VGNNVIFSASR
-499 GEIIGAALVTTD
+499 GAIIGAALVTTD

-527 ASITATGT
+527 ASITATGSET
-535 ESGNES
+535 GNES

-630 EDAVIIRAEVAS
+630 EDAVIIRASVAS
-642 DESISDLVYMTVGD
+642 DETITDEVYMTVGD
-656 RAFDISIGTGNS
+656 RAFDISIGTGNEI
-668 LEEPDSTTYLKRFAV
+668 EEPDSTTYLKRFAV
-683 FVSDSAGRPVSGVEL
+683 FVSDSAGQPVSGVEL

-704 VKYSDGG
+704 VKYSENG
-711 TYRKGFSDWNEDE
+711 TYFKGFSEWDEDE

-731 TATCQNEDIDGDGIL
+731 TATCLNEDIDGDGIL
-746 YLGEDDNGNGDLDPG
+746 DTGEDN
-761 EDDNGDGLLDL
+761 
-772 GEDTNSDGFL
+772 NSDGFL

-861 SEANCSTIN
+861 SEADCSTIN

>member
-1 MRQIMRVLSK
+1 MRQITRVLSK

-42 SGSSATVNV
+42 GDSSATVNV

-107 GTARTDDSGVAR
+107 GTARTDESGVAR

-469 SLNEA
+469 SLNAA

-527 ASITATGT
+527 ASITATGSET
-535 ESGNES
+535 GNES

-630 EDAVIIRAEVAS
+630 EDAVIIRASVAS
-642 DESISDLVYMTVGD
+642 DETITDEVYMTVGD
-656 RAFDISIGTGNS
+656 RAFDISIGTGNEI
-668 LEEPDSTTYLKRFAV
+668 EEPDTTTYLKRFAV
-683 FVSDSAGRPVSGVEL
+683 FVSDSAGQPVSGVEL

-704 VKYSDGG
+704 VKYSENG
-711 TYRKGFSDWNEDE
+711 TYFKGFSEWDEDE
-724 SIHVLYV
+724 SMHVLYV
-731 TATCQNEDIDGDGIL
+731 TATCLNEDIDGDGIL
-746 YLGEDDNGNGDLDPG
+746 DTGEDN
-761 EDDNGDGLLDL
+761 
-772 GEDTNSDGFL
+772 NSDGFL

-861 SEANCSTIN
+861 SEADCSTIN

>member
-1 MRQIMRVLSK
+1 MRQITRVLSK

-36 DGSDDG
+36 DGADDG

-449 FELEVQQ
+449 FELEIQQ

-483 DGTPA
+483 DGSPA
-488 VGNNVTFSASR
+488 VGNNVIFSASR
-499 GEIIGAALVTTD
+499 GAIIGAALVTTD

-630 EDAVIIRAEVAS
+630 EDAVIIRASVAS
-642 DESISDLVYMTVGD
+642 DETITDEVYMTVGD
-656 RAFDISIGTGNS
+656 RAFDISIGTGNEI
-668 LEEPDSTTYLKRFAV
+668 EEPDSTTYLKRFAV
-683 FVSDSAGRPVSGVEL
+683 FVSDSAGQPVSGVEL

-704 VKYSDGG
+704 VKRVLGG
-711 TYRKGFSDWNEDE
+711 TYLKGYWYWDEDE
-724 SIHVLYV
+724 SIYKPDV
-731 TATCQNEDIDGDGIL
+731 TIECDNEDI
-746 YLGEDDNGNGDLDPG
+746 NGNGILDV
-761 EDDNGDGLLDL
+761 
-772 GEDTNSDGFL
+772 GEDTNDDEFL

-788 TLTFA
+788 TLSFA
-793 DTSVTDENG
+793 ETNITDENG

-811 ASYGGWY
+811 ANYGFWY
-818 NIVITIFGQS
+818 DIVITIFGQS
-828 TGSEASQNHY
+828 TGSEASQDHY
-838 YSLGISSDDLTNEGA
+838 YRLGVSSDDLTNEGA

>member
-1 MRQIMRVLSK
+1 MRQITRVLSK

-42 SGSSATVNV
+42 GDSSATVNV

-140 ETGSTTFSAVG
+140 ESGSTTFSAVG

-220 RTNES
+220 RTDES

-483 DGTPA
+483 DGSPA
-488 VGNNVTFSASR
+488 VGNNVIFSASR
-499 GEIIGAALVTTD
+499 GAIIGAALVTTD

-630 EDAVIIRAEVAS
+630 EDAVIIRASVAS
-642 DESISDLVYMTVGD
+642 DETITDEVYMTVGD
-656 RAFDISIGTGNS
+656 RAFDISIGTGNEI
-668 LEEPDSTTYLKRFAV
+668 EEPDSTTYLKRFAV
-683 FVSDSAGRPVSGVEL
+683 FVSDSAGQPVSGVEL

-704 VKYSDGG
+704 VKRVLGG
-711 TYRKGFSDWNEDE
+711 TYLKGYWYWDEDE
-724 SIHVLYV
+724 SIYKPDV
-731 TATCQNEDIDGDGIL
+731 TIECDNEDI
-746 YLGEDDNGNGDLDPG
+746 NGNGILDV
-761 EDDNGDGLLDL
+761 
-772 GEDTNSDGFL
+772 GEDTNDDEFL

-788 TLTFA
+788 TLSFA
-793 DTSVTDENG
+793 ETNITDENG

-811 ASYGGWY
+811 ANYGFWY
-818 NIVITIFGQS
+818 DIVITIFGQS
-828 TGSEASQNHY
+828 TGSEASQDHY
-838 YSLGISSDDLTNEGA
+838 YRLGVSSDDLTNEGA

-861 SEANCSTIN
+861 SEADCSTIN

>member
-1 MRQIMRVLSK
+1 MRQITRVLSK

-98 DLAVFGNDT
+98 ELAVFGNDT
-107 GTARTDDSGVAR
+107 GTARTDESGVAR

-630 EDAVIIRAEVAS
+630 EDAVIIRASVAS
-642 DESISDLVYMTVGD
+642 DETITDEVYMTVGD
-656 RAFDISIGTGNS
+656 RAFDISIGTGNEI
-668 LEEPDSTTYLKRFAV
+668 EEPDSTTYLKRFAV
-683 FVSDSAGRPVSGVEL
+683 FVSDSAGQPVSGVEL

-704 VKYSDGG
+704 VKRVLGG
-711 TYRKGFSDWNEDE
+711 TYLKGYWYWDEDE
-724 SIHVLYV
+724 SIYKPDV
-731 TATCQNEDIDGDGIL
+731 TIECDNEDI
-746 YLGEDDNGNGDLDPG
+746 NGNGILDV
-761 EDDNGDGLLDL
+761 
-772 GEDTNSDGFL
+772 GEDTNDDEFL

-788 TLTFA
+788 TLSFA
-793 DTSVTDENG
+793 ETNITDENG

-811 ASYGGWY
+811 ANYGFWY
-818 NIVITIFGQS
+818 DIVITIFGQS
-828 TGSEASQNHY
+828 TGSEASQDHY
-838 YSLGISSDDLTNEGA
+838 YRLGVSSDDLTNEGA

>member
-1 MRQIMRVLSK
+1 MRQITRVLSK

-107 GTARTDDSGVAR
+107 GTARTDESGVAR

-469 SLNEA
+469 SLNAA

-527 ASITATGT
+527 ASITATGSET
-535 ESGNES
+535 GNES

-630 EDAVIIRAEVAS
+630 EDAVIIRASVAS
-642 DESISDLVYMTVGD
+642 DETITDEVYMTVGD
-656 RAFDISIGTGNS
+656 RAFDISIGTGNEI
-668 LEEPDSTTYLKRFAV
+668 EEPDSTTYLKRFAV
-683 FVSDSAGRPVSGVEL
+683 FVSDSAGQPVSGVEL

-704 VKYSDGG
+704 VKRVLGG
-711 TYRKGFSDWNEDE
+711 TYLKGYWYWDEDE
-724 SIHVLYV
+724 SIYKPDV
-731 TATCQNEDIDGDGIL
+731 TIECDNEDI
-746 YLGEDDNGNGDLDPG
+746 NGNGILDV
-761 EDDNGDGLLDL
+761 
-772 GEDTNSDGFL
+772 GEDTNDDEFL

-788 TLTFA
+788 TLSFA
-793 DTSVTDENG
+793 ETNITDENG

-811 ASYGGWY
+811 ANYGFWY
-818 NIVITIFGQS
+818 DIVITIFGQS
-828 TGSEASQNHY
+828 TGSEASQDHY
-838 YSLGISSDDLTNEGA
+838 YRLGVSSDDLTNEGA

-861 SEANCSTIN
+861 SEADCSTIN

>member
-1 MRQIMRVLSK
+1 MRQITRVLSK

-483 DGTPA
+483 DGNPA
-488 VGNNVTFSASR
+488 VGNNVTFSTSR
-499 GEIIGAALVTTD
+499 GAINGAALVTTD
-511 AEGIASI
+511 ADGIASI

-630 EDAVIIRAEVAS
+630 EDAVIIRASVAS
-642 DESISDLVYMTVGD
+642 DETITDEVYMTVGD
-656 RAFDISIGTGNS
+656 RAFDISIGTGNEI
-668 LEEPDSTTYLKRFAV
+668 EEPDSTTYLKRFAV
-683 FVSDSAGRPVSGVEL
+683 FVSDSAGQPVSGVEL

-704 VKYSDGG
+704 VKYSENG
-711 TYRKGFSDWNEDE
+711 TYFKGFSEWDEDE

-731 TATCQNEDIDGDGIL
+731 TATCLNEDIDGDGIL
-746 YLGEDDNGNGDLDPG
+746 DSGEDN
-761 EDDNGDGLLDL
+761 
-772 GEDTNSDGFL
+772 NSDGFL

-861 SEANCSTIN
+861 SEADCSTIN